1 MSQPQYVAM
10 SSTGSQME
18 ISLEDLTTYEET
30 GGAPVDS
37 YLVQYRV
44 KGSANWLDVKGQ
56 DGEHDTE
63 LSATIFGLS
72 LGVVY
77 EV

>member
-1 MSQPQYVAM
+1 MNQPQYVAI

-18 ISLEDLTTYEET
+18 IILDGLTTYKET
-30 GGAPVDS
+30 GGATVDS

-44 KGSANWLDVKGQ
+44 KGTTSWTDAKGQ
-56 DGEHDTE
+56 DGAHDTA
-63 LSATIFGLS
+63 LSASISGLS
-72 LGVVY
+72 LGVIY